1 MRQLNIDELKA
12 KLPEGI
18 WLITGGSLKMQRLF
32 RKTYFGEE
40 LEKRLTRSKA
50 AMKLHLKDNILW
62 VTIIQTDGNVDTSS
76 LDQQHAGFYIQEDGD
91 IHLLMENKAKLIY
104 GKTIEE
110 SIKKVIESGA
120 ITKEEYEKYKNPDSW
135 DNLPKIEFEIVS
147 SL

>member
-1 MRQLNIDELKA
+1 MKQLNIDELKA

-120 ITKEEYEKYKNPDSW
+120 ITKEEYEKYKNPNSW

>member
-1 MRQLNIDELKA
+1 MRQLNIDELKS